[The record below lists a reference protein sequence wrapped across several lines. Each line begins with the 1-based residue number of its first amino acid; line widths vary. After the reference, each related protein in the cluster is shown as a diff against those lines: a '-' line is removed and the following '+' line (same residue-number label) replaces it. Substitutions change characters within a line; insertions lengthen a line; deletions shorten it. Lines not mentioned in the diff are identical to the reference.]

1 MPAHAV
7 TSSER
12 QIHEDA
18 GMAKGSH
25 RLSNATFVMSV
36 ALTLVM
42 AALWTRTVTRSD
54 FFSFERRLNPD
65 PSSPGYQPARKI
77 FIWSSWGTLR
87 VIGWKDSY
95 SNNAGEGWHYKCE
108 SNDRLMWGGFYCSN
122 NRVWWTLGL
131 PYWFLCVV
139 ASILGAAVVVS
150 RRRARQLASA
160 PRCESC
166 GYDLRATP
174 ARCPECGKIPATPT
188 DAPARSPADRSG

>member
-1 MPAHAV
+1 MPADAV

-12 QIHEDA
+12 QIHEDT

-87 VIGWKDSY
+87 VIGWKVSY
-95 SNNAGEGWHYKCE
+95 SNKAEEGWHYKCE

-122 NRVWWTLGL
+122 DRVWWTLGM

-139 ASILGAAVVVS
+139 ASIPGTVVVVS
-150 RRRARQLASA
+150 RRR
-160 PRCESC
+160 RC
-166 GYDLRATP
+166 R
-174 ARCPECGKIPATPT
+174 R
-188 DAPARSPADRSG
+188 DAPLRGHS